1 MRIAARNTETNVAAS
16 ALALVTM
23 LAAAAAQA
31 ASPCDARALP
41 EGPVPIGFEQGDL
54 GVVRRACPRTE
65 VGLSAGGRAVIEQES
80 FYANLRGAARLDASM
95 QPFRQ
100 LELFVVGEGFVYNQV
115 IQSYRATHLG
125 LGDTSVGATLLAF
138 GRNDFALAPT
148 ARLTLP
154 TALGLYKN
162 AFPMALEAGL
172 VGVMVPFDELRL
184 HGGLLGAA
192 TWAMTAGD
200 SDDRGAIIS
209 NVGAD
214 LVITDWLALVV
225 DLNAQALH
233 RADLDRLTVGLGVR
247 TALFDGLGLE
257 LGAVIPV
264 AGAERN
270 LGALVLRG
278 AWRLQ

>member
-1 MRIAARNTETNVAAS
+1 VSKVVSLVALLALLVSSGAAR
-16 ALALVTM
+16 
-23 LAAAAAQA
+23 A
-31 ASPCDARALP
+31 ASPCDERALP
-41 EGPVPIGFEQGDL
+41 EGPVPAGFEQAEL
-54 GVVRRACPRTE
+54 GIVRRACPRTE
-65 VGLSAGGRAVIEQES
+65 VGLSVGGRAVIEQEN
-80 FYANLRGAARLDASM
+80 FYANLRGGARLDASM
-95 QPFRQ
+95 QPFPQ
-100 LELFVVGEGFVYNQV
+100 LELFVVGEGFVFNQV

-138 GRNDFALAPT
+138 GRNGFALAPT

-162 AFPMALEAGL
+162 AYPMALEAGL
-172 VGVMVPFDELRL
+172 VGLIVPFDELRL
-184 HGGLLGAA
+184 HGGLLGAT
-192 TWAMTAGD
+192 TWALSAGD
-200 SDDRGAIIS
+200 SDDRGALIS

-214 LVITDWLALVV
+214 LVIDDWIALVA

-247 TALFDGLGLE
+247 VAFFDGLGLE

-270 LGALVLRG
+270 LASLVLRG
-278 AWRLQ
+278 AWRFQ